1 MGLVGLQL
9 KTEMGIIAS
18 VQIIEVNLTMPL
30 TTSLAIFICG
40 LFISLNLL
48 AKDLEGKIVGVSD
61 GDTATMLV
69 ESPNGKLTVKIRL
82 AQIDAPEKSQPW
94 GQKSKQ
100 ALSDLIYG
108 KTIRAEVETKDRY
121 ARVVANLYDGNTWI
135 NERMVANGHAWMY
148 RQYSS
153 SPQIAQAESHAK
165 ENRLGLWS
173 LPEAERVPPWEW
185 RRGNKANSPLPPS
198 TQAQQPAQVSS
209 SAINY
214 NSSCG
219 SKRTCSKMTS
229 CDEAKFYLLQCGVKT
244 LDKDGDGVP
253 CENLCK

>member
-1 MGLVGLQL
+1 MDKGVSLVGLQA
-9 KTEMGIIAS
+9 KADRGIIQA
-18 VQIIEVNLTMPL
+18 VQVLKVNPTMFH

-40 LFISLNLL
+40 FFISLNVF

-69 ESPNGKLTVKIRL
+69 EAPNGKLTVKIRL
-82 AQIDAPEKSQPW
+82 AQIDAPEKAQPW

-100 ALSDLIYG
+100 ALSDLIDG

-121 ARVVANLYDGNTWI
+121 GRVVANLYDGNTWI
-135 NERMVANGHAWMY
+135 NERMVASGNAWMY

-173 LPEAERVPPWEW
+173 LPEAERIPPWEW
-185 RRGNKANSPLPPS
+185 
-198 TQAQQPAQVSS
+198 
-209 SAINY
+209 
-214 NSSCG
+214 
-219 SKRTCSKMTS
+219 
-229 CDEAKFYLLQCGVKT
+229 
-244 LDKDGDGVP
+244 
-253 CENLCK
+253 